1 MKGSTPYPF
10 FWWYAAPQTLGV
22 PFVLLY
28 GTLRFLNFVPC
39 VPFLIAALFCLSVVP
54 VAPYG
59 DHLKYRR
66 FLRWKAVPSS
76 AVRECRESWV
86 YGYLR
91 TNRFFAA
98 VGRIVFYPEASRIQL
113 GLKCLG
119 LDPEQSSPPIGTLE

>member
-1 MKGSTPYPF
+1 MKGSTPYSF
-10 FWWYAAPQTLGV
+10 FWWYAALLTLGV

-28 GTLRFLNFVPC
+28 GTLRFLNLVLC
-39 VPFLIAALFCLSVVP
+39 VPFLIAALFCLSVVQ

-66 FLRWKAVPSS
+66 FLRWKAISYS

-91 TNRFFAA
+91 TNRYLPPWGGLYFTRKQ
-98 VGRIVFYPEASRIQL
+98 VGFSW
-113 GLKCLG
+113 
-119 LDPEQSSPPIGTLE
+119 DSSVVSSIRSKARLE